1 VPSSENPVKL
11 LFLVMST
18 LSAIS
23 LGGMNAAQ
31 TALDASAHNIA
42 NLSTTG
48 FRREQVTQSAAVD
61 GGVRASLTQATQEGN
76 ALEADLVGQLVAK
89 NQFLANLAVFK
100 TNDKLMGALLDATS

>member
-1 VPSSENPVKL
+1 MAS
-11 LFLVMST
+11 

-23 LGGMNAAQ
+23 LSGMNAAQ

-48 FRREQVTQSAAVD
+48 FRREQATQSAAAQ
-61 GGVRASLTQATQEGN
+61 GGVTISLSRAAREGA
-76 ALEADLVGQLVAK
+76 ALETDVVGLLVAR

-100 TNDKLMGALLDATS
+100 TGDKMLGALLDTTR